1 MIGQGTTTPEAQL
14 DQEDKAELAALT
26 DAKTTL
32 ADAVKAAE
40 QQAGGKAIIAGIEQ
54 RGGKVEYEIQVVR
67 GGNIQQMV
75 VDPATGR
82 VTTG

>member
-1 MIGQGTTTPEAQL
+1 
-14 DQEDKAELAALT
+14 
-26 DAKTTL
+26 
-32 ADAVKAAE
+32 VKAAE